1 MFPDDNNK
9 IRIFP
14 SSNRDVR
21 TGRYG
26 DNFVTEY
33 NLSSLINKL
42 LIPEINGAGTSTGFV
57 ISTSTGGKTN
67 KYNASAEFN
76 IRGYFIRVDSWND
89 IINNTKALNDAQTF
103 VKFQKRLEKEGSPTE
118 GDTITAAISIVNKE
132 GENDLQEA
140 YYRLEGQDN
149 ISTTSTQAS
158 SDNDLPTYTLP
169 LLKYKGSSGDG
180 EWIINPDAKLK
191 FSNINIDDGRIS

>member
-1 MFPDDNNK
+1 MADFSYNNK

-14 SSNRDVR
+14 SSNRDVS
-21 TGRYG
+21 TDRYG

-42 LIPEINGAGTSTGFV
+42 LVPEIGGASTSTGFV
-57 ISTSTGGKTN
+57 ISTSTGGKASN
-67 KYNASAEFN
+67 YNASAEFN

-103 VKFQKRLEKEGSPTE
+103 VKFQKQGSLTE
-118 GDTITAAISIVNKE
+118 GDTITATIEIVEKE
-132 GENDLQEA
+132 GSNPLQEA

-149 ISTTSTQAS
+149 ISTNSIQAASNNTSTS
-158 SDNDLPTYTLP
+158 YVLP
-169 LLKYKGSSGDG
+169 LLKYKGSNEDG